1 MTGQGVVSCG
11 GGAASSL
18 LVGWGVLGVSG
29 LGGVVLVCCVRVVRW
44 GWLGQMVGTPYGGVV
59 GWFHAGVRPWGL
71 SALLLAV
78 GFPCP
83 LAPC

>member
-1 MTGQGVVSCG
+1 MTGRWLVSCG

-18 LVGWGVLGVSG
+18 LVGWGVLGASR
-29 LGGVVLVCCVRVVRW
+29 LGGVVLVC
-44 GWLGQMVGTPYGGVV
+44 GLGGLGV
-59 GWFHAGVRPWGL
+59 
-71 SALLLAV
+71 LLLAV